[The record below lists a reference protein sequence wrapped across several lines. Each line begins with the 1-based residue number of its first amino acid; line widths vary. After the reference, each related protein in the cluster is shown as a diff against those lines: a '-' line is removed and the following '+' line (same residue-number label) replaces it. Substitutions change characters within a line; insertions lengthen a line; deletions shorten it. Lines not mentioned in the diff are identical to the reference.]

1 MTEPHQDPGRDDP
14 APAHA
19 GVAMPAR
26 EAAAWVAARLARA
39 GHRALFAG
47 GCVRDRLLGLEPAD
61 FDVATGATPEQIR
74 EVFPKAIGV
83 GESFGVMLVRHG
95 GRTIEVATFRADG
108 PYHDGRRPA
117 EVRFT
122 DERED
127 AQRRDFT
134 INGLFEEPESGRV
147 LDYVGGQADLASHT
161 LRAIGEPEA
170 RLREDR
176 LRALRAVRFSARF
189 ALQIEPR
196 TRAAVQAF
204 AHDLAAVSRERV
216 GQEVR
221 RMLAH
226 PTRAAAVEQCEALG
240 LAPIM
245 LAEPAVSVDLRWL
258 RVLPHGASPAVA
270 LAAWMLGRPAVGA
283 ATGASAAPGT
293 RAAPAP
299 AVAAR
304 IQSWR
309 EALLLSNDET
319 DAIQHTLLA
328 YARVPAE
335 WEGADIARR
344 KRLASS
350 PGFHAA
356 LQLLAAE
363 QPEAA
368 SRIQSDVDALAV
380 TGLAPAP
387 FITGDDLVRAGLR
400 PGPQFRP
407 LLDSLYDLQLSG
419 AIATRSDALAE
430 VARRMAGERGGPA
443 GAP

>member
-1 MTEPHQDPGRDDP
+1 MTEPHQHPGREDP
-14 APAHA
+14 APTHA

-26 EAAAWVAARLARA
+26 EAAAWVAGRLARA

-61 FDVATGATPEQIR
+61 YDVATGATPEQIR

-176 LRALRAVRFSARF
+176 LRALRAVRFAARF
-189 ALQIEPR
+189 ALHIEPR

-226 PTRAAAVEQCEALG
+226 PTRAAAVEQCEGLG
-240 LAPIM
+240 LAPVM
-245 LAEPAVSVDLRWL
+245 LGEPAVPVDLRWL
-258 RVLPHGASPAVA
+258 RALPPGASPSVA
-270 LAAWMLGRPAVGA
+270 LAAWMLGRPVA
-283 ATGASAAPGT
+283 AAGVPVEPST
-293 RAAPAP
+293 RAPAFP
-299 AVAAR
+299 AITAR
-304 IQSWR
+304 IHSWR

-319 DAIQHTLLA
+319 DALQHTLHA
-328 YARVPAE
+328 YVRVPTE
-335 WEGADIARR
+335 WAGADTARR
-344 KRLASS
+344 KRLASG
-350 PGFHAA
+350 PGFGAA
-356 LQLLAAE
+356 LQLLVAE
-363 QPEAA
+363 HPESA
-368 SRIQSDVDALAV
+368 SRIQADVDALAT
-380 TGLAPAP
+380 TGLAPPP
-387 FITGDDLVRAGLR
+387 FVTGNDLVRAGLK

-419 AIATRSDALAE
+419 AITTRTDALAE
-430 VARRMAGERGGPA
+430 VARRVAAGPGGCSHPS
-443 GAP
+443 